1 MRVRHPLSTPA
12 RAIQRD
18 LAEQPQRELTSVG
31 VRVGVAIVD
40 NDAFARRCL
49 TASRIKKEC
58 LRGSVAVDGVSVQ
71 EVSK

>member
-1 MRVRHPLSTPA
+1 
-12 RAIQRD
+12 
-18 LAEQPQRELTSVG
+18 